1 MLNKIKLLVAFV
13 VLFAALCVSAAPK
26 YVFLL
31 IGDGMAVTQRK
42 AAEDFSVKIGNGPLY
57 MNALPNKVLTTTHS
71 ANKLITD
78 SAAAATA
85 IACGSKAKNYSLGID
100 AQGSNVYSCAVSAKK
115 AGKKVGIMTTV
126 TITHATPAGF
136 YAHREA
142 RGQAYEIG
150 IDLVHSG
157 FDFFA
162 GGGLGNKYKNK
173 RSKLFKK
180 YGHGYRYAE
189 SNGYKIV
196 KTKADFLKLKPDD
209 GKILTRF
216 TNGALP
222 AAIDLSENSKYP
234 TLAQIVTKAI
244 EMLDGPEG
252 FFIMAE
258 GGRID
263 WAGHAN
269 DAATNIRET
278 LAFDEAVKVALDFQ
292 EKNPDDT
299 IVIVTGDHETG
310 GMTMGIANTGHEINM
325 ERLTLQTMSA
335 DEVAS
340 EISKIF
346 KKNENVTFND
356 IKPLATKAYGLKF
369 EGDPKEDPMVVTADD
384 MKTLVKTFNKD
395 LGYFKKKVKEETS
408 YMGSRKYKLSG
419 VLRRIL
425 EKKAGV
431 SWTTG
436 GHTAQPVLTT
446 AKGPGTEFFNP
457 NEANKGKIDNTDIA
471 KFLKSLYEK

>member
-1 MLNKIKLLVAFV
+1 MLNKIRLLIAFSAAFV
-13 VLFAALCVSAAPK
+13 IFFAEASPK
-26 YVFLL
+26 YVFLF

-42 AAEDFSVKIGNGPLY
+42 AAEDFSVKIGNGPLC
-57 MNALPNKVLTTTHS
+57 MNSFPNKILTTTHS
-71 ANKLITD
+71 ANKLVTD

-85 IACGSKAKNYSLGID
+85 IACGVKTKNSTIGMDAK
-100 AQGSNVYSCAVSAKK
+100 GSNVYSCAVSAKK
-115 AGKKVGIMTTV
+115 AGRKVGIMTTV

-136 YAHREA
+136 YAHRIA
-142 RGQAYEIG
+142 RGQTYEIG

-162 GGGLGNKYKNK
+162 GGGLGKRYKNR
-173 RSKLFKK
+173 RSGLFRK

-189 SNGYKIV
+189 SQGYKIV
-196 KTKADFLKLKPDD
+196 TRKDDFLKLKPGD

-216 TNGALP
+216 TNDALP
-222 AAIDLSENSKYP
+222 PAIDLAENSKYP
-234 TLAQIVTKAI
+234 TLAQIVSKAI

-278 LAFDEAVKVALDFQ
+278 LAFDEAVKVAVDFQ
-292 EKNPDDT
+292 NKHPDDT
-299 IVIVTGDHETG
+299 LIIVTGDHETG
-310 GMTMGIANTGHEINM
+310 GMTMGVANTGHSISM
-325 ERLTLQTMSA
+325 DRLMLQTMSA
-335 DEVAS
+335 DEFSS
-340 EISKIF
+340 EISKMF
-346 KKNENVTFND
+346 RKNRNLSFDD
-356 IKPLATKAYGLKF
+356 IKPLASKAYGLKF
-369 EGDPKEDPMVVTADD
+369 EGDCREDPMVVTPDET
-384 MKTLVKTFNKD
+384 KTIIKTFNRD
-395 LGYFKKKVKEETS
+395 IGYYKAKVKEEKA
-408 YMGSRKYKLSG
+408 YDGARKYKLSG

-446 AKGPGTEFFNP
+446 AKGPGAEFFNP
-457 NEANKGKIDNTDIA
+457 DGMNKGKIDNTDIA